1 MEAQQWEAQ
10 VAGMRPFIQ
19 KVVRESPL
27 TIRDAD
33 QCVLEA
39 ELALWRRMASYDVAQ
54 PFRAWAKAVVRL
66 AVRNFS
72 FREREGHEDE
82 LLFSNL
88 TEEETRDGGDE
99 LLEAWLAEHA
109 LGGALVVSNHAEEI
123 VLRVS
128 VEDFLTM
135 IEERFGQNCRML
147 RAALGLLQGEDGVTL
162 EKRLQENERE
172 IKRIVKTN
180 LRAVWERWERG
191 QRL

>member
-1 MEAQQWEAQ
+1 MEAAQWEAQ

-19 KVVRESPL
+19 KVVRES
-27 TIRDAD
+27 TMIRDAD

-39 ELALWRRMASYDVAQ
+39 ELALWRRMASYDVTQ

-72 FREREGHEDE
+72 FREREGHQDE
-82 LLFSNL
+82 LMFSDII
-88 TEEETRDGGDE
+88 EEVNRESGDE

-109 LGGALVVSNHAEEI
+109 LGGALVVSDNSEEI

-135 IEERFGQNCRML
+135 IEERFGANCRML
-147 RAALGLLQGEDGVTL
+147 RAALGLLQGDNWSEL

-172 IKRIVKTN
+172 IQRIVKTN
-180 LRAVWERWERG
+180 LLAVWERWERG